1 MVASCGVAVPM
12 ISGRGLGI
20 TGGTLDK
27 LESIPGYRTDL
38 ETNEFLAVIREC
50 GCSIIGQTEHLVP
63 ADRKLYA
70 LRDVTAT
77 VPSIPLIVSSIMSKK
92 LAAGLDGLVLDVKCG
107 RGAFMRTLDD
117 ARTLAEAL
125 VTVGRSMGKQVSAI
139 ITSMDQPLGRSVG
152 NALEIAETIAILS
165 GNGPADST
173 QLTLVL
179 GAEMLRLA
187 GLATNERD
195 ALPVLLD
202 KLASGVALN
211 TFRAMVS
218 LHGGDPRVI
227 DNPKGLPTAPR
238 QTPIIAAHGGFVS
251 EVDAGKIG
259 RACLLLGAGRT
270 KTTDAIDHGAGISA
284 LVKIGEKVSKGQT
297 LAVFH
302 GATEIGLAAATE
314 AAAGTFV
321 VVPDPVT
328 APPLILER
336 L

>member
-1 MVASCGVAVPM
+1 
-12 ISGRGLGI
+12 
-20 TGGTLDK
+20 
-27 LESIPGYRTDL
+27 
-38 ETNEFLAVIREC
+38 
-50 GCSIIGQTEHLVP
+50 
-63 ADRKLYA
+63 
-70 LRDVTAT
+70 
-77 VPSIPLIVSSIMSKK
+77 
-92 LAAGLDGLVLDVKCG
+92 
-107 RGAFMRTLDD
+107 MRTLDD

-202 KLASGVALN
+202 KLASGAALN
-211 TFRAMVS
+211 TFRTMVS

-227 DNPKGLPTAPR
+227 DDPKRFPTAPR

-270 KTTDAIDHGAGISA
+270 KTTDAIDHAAGISD

-302 GATEIGLAAATE
+302 AATETGLAAATE
-314 AAAGTFV
+314 AAAGAFV
-321 VVPDPVT
+321 ILPDPVT